1 MACFQSTLTFNI
13 YVYLKRS
20 VFKKTLC
27 KHISERKD
35 FQERMVQVF
44 KAAGSAKLLQFV
56 EGADRCP
63 GFHNSFVVSACSAVT
78 GTAPLRRAGYV
89 KELPGIGGV

>member
-1 MACFQSTLTFNI
+1 M
-13 YVYLKRS
+13 
-20 VFKKTLC
+20 
-27 KHISERKD
+27 
-35 FQERMVQVF
+35 QVF